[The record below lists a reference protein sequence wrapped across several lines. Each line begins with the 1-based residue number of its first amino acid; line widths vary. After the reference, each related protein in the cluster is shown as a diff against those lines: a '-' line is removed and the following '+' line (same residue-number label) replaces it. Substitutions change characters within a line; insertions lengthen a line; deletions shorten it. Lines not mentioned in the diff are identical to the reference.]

1 MENLD
6 LKDRKILYQL
16 DLNCRQ
22 SNTQIGKKVGLSK
35 EVVNYRIKRM
45 QDLGVIKGFWTA
57 INSLKLGYYAFRIY
71 INFLDVSPAKKSE
84 IISYIKS
91 YKNVWTLQTAKGPV
105 DLGAVLWA
113 DDIYIFSQFWNKT
126 LDKYG
131 NYFENY
137 AVSILTQVNCLK
149 KSYLV
154 SNDYKKSDREFYK
167 INCIGGPVEIDKM
180 DYHLLNEIA
189 INARIPLVQLAEKID
204 TSSQTINYKIKNLM
218 KKGIILA
225 FRVNIDSSKL
235 GLQNCIIDIYLKDHT
250 KGKQIEEY
258 IKGNPYV
265 ENIMDITIGWC
276 DLNFEL
282 MVKNI
287 DSLTQLIEEIDGRF
301 PGAIRKTNF
310 WMARQIYKE
319 RWMPEL
325 F

>member
-22 SNTQIGKKVGLSK
+22 SNTQIGRKVGLSK

-45 QDLGVIKGFWTA
+45 QDLGVISYFWTA

-71 INFLDVSPAKKSE
+71 INFLDVNPDTKNE
-84 IISYIKS
+84 IIEYFKK
-91 YKNVWTLQTAKGPV
+91 YKNIWTLQIAKGPV

-113 DDIYIFSQFWNKT
+113 NDVYNFSQFWNRT

-137 AVSILTQVNCLK
+137 SVSILTQVNCLK
-149 KSYLV
+149 KTYLI
-154 SNDYKKSDREFYK
+154 SDGYKKTDREFYK
-167 INCIGGPVEIDKM
+167 INCMGDPALIDEM
-180 DYHLLNEIA
+180 DFQLLNEIA
-189 INARIPLVQLAEKID
+189 TNARIPLVQLAEKLN
-204 TSSQTINYKIKNLM
+204 TSSQTINYKIKNM
-218 KKGIILA
+218 IKKGIILA
-225 FRVNIDSSKL
+225 FRVCIDNTKL
-235 GLQNCIIDIYLKDHT
+235 GLQSCIIDVYLKDHT
-250 KGKQIEEY
+250 KGKHIEEY

-265 ENIMDITIGWC
+265 ENIMDISIGWC

-287 DSLTQLIEEIDGRF
+287 DSLTKLIEEIDDRF

-310 WMARQIYKE
+310 WMARKVHKE
-319 RWMPEL
+319 RWLPEL
-325 F
+325 Y

>member
-22 SNTQIGKKVGLSK
+22 SNTQIGRKVGLSK

-45 QDLGVIKGFWTA
+45 QDLRVINYFWTA

-71 INFLDVSPAKKSE
+71 INFLDVSPEIKNE
-84 IISYIKS
+84 IIEYFKK
-91 YKNVWTLQTAKGPV
+91 YKNIWTLQIAKGPV

-113 DDIYIFSQFWNKT
+113 NDVYNFGQFWNRI

-137 AVSILTQVNCLK
+137 SVSILTQVNCLK
-149 KSYLV
+149 KTYLI
-154 SNDYKKSDREFYK
+154 SDGYKKSDREFYK
-167 INCIGGPVEIDKM
+167 INCSGDPVEIDEM
-180 DYHLLNEIA
+180 DYQLLNEIA
-189 INARIPLVQLAEKID
+189 TNARIPLVQLAEKLN
-204 TSSQTINYKIKNLM
+204 TSSQTINYKIKNM
-218 KKGIILA
+218 IKKGIILA
-225 FRVNIDSSKL
+225 FRVCIDNSKL
-235 GLQNCIIDIYLKDHT
+235 GLQSCIIDIYLKDHT

-282 MVKNI
+282 MVKDI
-287 DSLTQLIEEIDGRF
+287 DTLTRLIEEIDNRY

-310 WMARQIYKE
+310 WMARKVHKE
-319 RWMPEL
+319 RWLPEL
-325 F
+325 Y

>member
-22 SNTQIGKKVGLSK
+22 SNTQIGRQVGLSK

-45 QDLGVIKGFWTA
+45 QDLGVISYFWTA
-57 INSLKLGYYAFRIY
+57 INSLRLGYYAFRIY
-71 INFLDVSPAKKSE
+71 INFLDVSPDTKNE
-84 IISYIKS
+84 IIQYFKN
-91 YKNVWTLQTAKGPV
+91 YKNIWTLQIAKGPV

-113 DDIYIFSQFWNKT
+113 NDVYNFSQFWNRT

-137 AVSILTQVNCLK
+137 SVSILTQVNCLK
-149 KSYLV
+149 KTFLIS
-154 SNDYKKSDREFYK
+154 DGYKKIDREFYK
-167 INCIGGPVEIDKM
+167 INCIGEPEIIDEM
-180 DYHLLNEIA
+180 DYQLLNEIA
-189 INARIPLVQLAEKID
+189 TNARIPLVQLAEKLN
-204 TSSQTINYKIKNLM
+204 TSSQTINYKIKNM
-218 KKGIILA
+218 IKKGIILA
-225 FRVNIDSSKL
+225 FRVCIDTSKL
-235 GLQNCIIDIYLKDHT
+235 GLQSCIIDIYLKDHT

-265 ENIMDITIGWC
+265 ENIMDSTIGWC

-282 MVKNI
+282 MVKDIN
-287 DSLTQLIEEIDGRF
+287 SLTQLIEEIDDRY

-310 WMARQIYKE
+310 WMARKVYKE
-319 RWMPEL
+319 RWLPEL

>member
-22 SNTQIGKKVGLSK
+22 SNTQIGRKVGLSK

-45 QDLGVIKGFWTA
+45 QDLGIITYFWTA

-71 INFLDVSPAKKSE
+71 INFLDVSPETKNE
-84 IISYIKS
+84 IIQYFKN
-91 YKNVWTLQTAKGPV
+91 YKNIWTLQIAKGPV
-105 DLGAVLWA
+105 DLGAVLWSN
-113 DDIYIFSQFWNKT
+113 DVYNFSQFWNKT

-137 AVSILTQVNCLK
+137 SVSILTQVNCLK
-149 KSYLV
+149 KTYLI
-154 SNDYKKSDREFYK
+154 SDGYKKTDREFYK
-167 INCIGGPVEIDKM
+167 INCMGDPALIDEM
-180 DYHLLNEIA
+180 DFQLLNEIA
-189 INARIPLVQLAEKID
+189 TNARIPLVQLAEKLN
-204 TSSQTINYKIKNLM
+204 TSSQTINYKIKNM
-218 KKGIILA
+218 IKKGIILA
-225 FRVNIDSSKL
+225 FRVCIDNSKL
-235 GLQNCIIDIYLKDHT
+235 GLQSCIIDIYLKDHT

-265 ENIMDITIGWC
+265 ENIMDISIGWC

-287 DSLTQLIEEIDGRF
+287 DSLTQLIEEIDDRF

-310 WMARQIYKE
+310 WMARKVHKE
-319 RWMPEL
+319 RWLPEL
-325 F
+325 Y

>member
-1 MENLD
+1 MPEID

-22 SNTQIGKKVGLSK
+22 SNNQIGRKVGLSK

-45 QDLGVIKGFWTA
+45 QRLGIIRCFWTA

-71 INFLDVSPAKKSE
+71 INFLDVSPEIKNE
-84 IISYIKS
+84 IIKYFKN
-91 YKNVWTLQTAKGPV
+91 YKNVWTLQTARGPV
-105 DLGAVLWA
+105 DLSAVLWA
-113 DDIYIFSQFWNKT
+113 DDIYNFNQFWNKT
-126 LDKYG
+126 LDSYG
-131 NYFENY
+131 NYFEKY

-149 KSYLV
+149 RTYLI
-154 SNDYKKSDREFYK
+154 SDGYNKEDRDFYT
-167 INCIGGPVEIDKM
+167 INCIGQPSNIDKL

-189 INARIPLVQLAEKID
+189 NNARISLIELSKKLNS
-204 TSSQTINYKIKNLM
+204 SSQTINYRIKNLI

-225 FRVNIDSSKL
+225 FRVDVDISKL
-235 GLQNCIIDIYLKDHT
+235 GLQNSMIDIYLKDHT
-250 KGKQIEEY
+250 KGKKIEEY
-258 IKGNPYV
+258 LKGNPYV
-265 ENIMDITIGWC
+265 ENIMDMTIGWC

-282 MVKNI
+282 LVKNFN
-287 DSLTQLIEEIDGRF
+287 SLTKIIDEIDKKF

-310 WMARQIYKE
+310 WMGTEVHKE